1 MNEIIGHQLSRML
14 FITGPSV
21 SPASIEIPAWSAKSI
36 TISWNKPNEEDLNGE
51 LIGYIV
57 RVNSTSAANASRS
70 RSRRDTM
77 SMSLLYNVSRN
88 HTSFTV
94 KELKPASKYSL
105 EVAAKTSVGL
115 GPYSK
120 PVFQTTGEDGK

>member
-1 MNEIIGHQLSRML
+1 MYFN
-14 FITGPSV
+14 TGPSV

-36 TISWNKPNEEDLNGE
+36 TISWTKPNKEDLNGE
-51 LIGYIV
+51 LIGYVI

-70 RSRRDTM
+70 RSRRDTTSM
-77 SMSLLYNVSRN
+77 SMLYNVSKN

-94 KELKPASKYSL
+94 KDLKPASKYSL
-105 EVAAKTSVGL
+105 EVAAKTSVGM

-120 PVFQTTGEDGK
+120 PVFQTTGEDGKSEGFI